1 MVDPLVGRVRAAG
14 LGHQWH
20 QDGFSR
26 QAGGFHHV
34 VVPFPCIFAFQ
45 TAGDASEALPFGLTI
60 DGLQHWTLIYLGL
73 SSLVFVVVW
82 VVGYLRR

>member
-1 MVDPLVGRVRAAG
+1 M
-14 LGHQWH
+14 
-20 QDGFSR
+20 
-26 QAGGFHHV
+26 